1 MEAARAAHSIG
12 DPSDG
17 IDLDASKGAQERTS
31 HMTKT
36 NAMRML
42 DAAKIQ
48 YEIKEYEVD
57 ENDLSGKHI
66 AEQIGLP
73 MPQVFKT
80 LVARGDKTGPLVFCI
95 PVTGEIDLKAAA
107 AITGNKR
114 IEMIQVKELL
124 GLTGYI
130 RGGVSPIGMKKKFP
144 TYIDQSAQNFD
155 RITVSSGTRGAQLLM
170 DRATL
175 IHFVQAKL
183 ANLTN
188 NA

>member
-1 MEAARAAHSIG
+1 
-12 DPSDG
+12 
-17 IDLDASKGAQERTS
+17 
-31 HMTKT
+31 MTKT

-42 DAAKIQ
+42 DAAKIK

-57 ENDLSGKHI
+57 ENDLSGRHI

-144 TYIDQSAQNFD
+144 TYIDESAQHFE
-155 RITVSSGTRGAQLLM
+155 RITVSSGTRGAQLLI
-170 DRATL
+170 DRAVL
-175 IHFVQAKL
+175 IDFVQAKL
-183 ANLTN
+183 AHLTG